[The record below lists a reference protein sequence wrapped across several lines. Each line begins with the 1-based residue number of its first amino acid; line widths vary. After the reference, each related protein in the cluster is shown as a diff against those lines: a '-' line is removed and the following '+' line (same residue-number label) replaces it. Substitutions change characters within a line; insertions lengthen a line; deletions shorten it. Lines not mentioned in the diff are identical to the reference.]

1 MATAVQ
7 KITIIADDKTA
18 AAIASAIRNAQ
29 KLDNQLKKTENNMRG
44 MTRQGRAQMAQL
56 GHQMQD
62 IAVQF
67 QMGMNPLMVI
77 GQQGSQIASVFGSSG
92 PVIGAFIAVAAVI
105 ASVFVPSLFK
115 AQESLDK
122 LIETAD
128 SLDIPFE
135 SLAPYLYGKAVAEA
149 GKEVESLTN
158 KAAELGNARIQ
169 AETKLAEATAKA
181 AAAQDKV
188 NKALAEGSN
197 AGENSLAFAQLVQE
211 SSALNIEL
219 GLYRTLLDE
228 AAEAHERNTIELA
241 KAANAFDVLTNRTI
255 KQDKSTKKVTVDNY
269 ELASSLGVL
278 GKEFSY
284 LLESAR
290 LDELDFALS
299 EAFEKGRI
307 NIDLYQEGIHRII
320 NMRDNLIKKPVSIPM
335 ADTITSFGV
344 AELTKEQIAYN
355 KEMSDFVRD
364 VSEKSKP
371 AMQKYLD
378 EVIKVNQAV
387 EEFGLDS
394 AVAKKYLEELKV
406 SLGLTTVKVDQLAS
420 SMEENRT
427 IALMSFK
434 DIEDNGIRSLEDAL
448 VGLINGTK
456 SVKESFRDMASSIVN
471 DLIRMQIQKS
481 ITQPLFAALNP
492 APVFDLNN
500 GTITPVQKRAIGG
513 PVSAGKPYLVGE
525 RGPELMIPSGSG
537 TIIPNDQMGGAVNVT
552 LNISTGVA
560 QTVRTEIA
568 SLMPQIAAATKQAV
582 VDARRRGGSFA
593 SAFGG

>member
-1 MATAVQ
+1 MAAAVQ
-7 KITIIADDKTA
+7 KITIIADDQTA
-18 AAIASAIRNAQ
+18 AAIASAVRNTQ
-29 KLDNQLKKTENNMRG
+29 KLDNQIKKTGNNMRG

-67 QMGMNPLMVI
+67 QMGMNPLMII
-77 GQQGSQIASVFGSSG
+77 GQQGSQIASVFGTGG

-105 ASVFVPSLFK
+105 ASIFVPSLFK

-149 GKEVESLTN
+149 GKEVEDLTN
-158 KAAELGNARIQ
+158 KAAELGNTRIQ
-169 AETKLAEATAKA
+169 AENKLAEATAKA

-197 AGENSLAFAQLVQE
+197 AGENALAFAQLVQE

-219 GLYRTLLDE
+219 GLYRTRLDE

-241 KAANAFDVLTNRTI
+241 KSAKAFDVLTNRTI

-278 GKEFSY
+278 GKEFTY

-307 NIDLYQEGIHRII
+307 NIDLYQQGIHKII
-320 NMRDNLIKKPVSIPM
+320 NMRDNLIKKPVSIPIS
-335 ADTITSFGV
+335 DTITSFGV

-355 KEMSDFVRD
+355 KAMNDFVKD
-364 VSEKSKP
+364 VTERSKP

-394 AVAKKYLEELKV
+394 QVAKEYLDKLKM
-406 SLGLTTVKVDQLAS
+406 SLGLTKEKVDQLAS
-420 SMEENRT
+420 SFEANRE
-427 IALMSFK
+427 IALLSFK
-434 DIEDNGIRSLEDAL
+434 DIEDNGIRSVEDAMVNL
-448 VGLINGTK
+448 VNGTK
-456 SVKESFRDMASSIVN
+456 SVKEAFSDMARSIVN
-471 DLIRMQIQKS
+471 DLIRMQIQKT
-481 ITQPLFAALNP
+481 ITQPIFSFLNP
-492 APVFDLNN
+492 APAYDLNN
-500 GTITPVQKRAIGG
+500 GTITPVQKRAMGG

-525 RGPELMIPSGSG
+525 KGPELMIPNGSG
-537 TIIPNDQMGGAVNVT
+537 TIIPNHNMGGGVTINLNV
-552 LNISTGVA
+552 STGVS
-560 QTVRTEIA
+560 QTVRAELN
-568 SLMPQIAAATKQAV
+568 SMLPQIAEISKAAV
-582 VDARRRGGSFA
+582 YEARRRGGTFA
-593 SAFGG
+593 GAFGG